1 MDEQSRRRLGELA
14 GELGDL
20 LDVGSDSLCDGTGT
34 STEMQSLLHLA
45 DGFVGVLLHEVERER
60 AAATG
65 SGT

>member
-14 GELGDL
+14 GELGGL
-20 LDVGSDSLCDGTGT
+20 LDVPMDQTGT
-34 STEMQSLLHLA
+34 STELQSLLHLA

-60 AAATG
+60 AAASG